1 MEAACATVIFESSHG
16 NVPPSPGKC
25 VLFSLTFLFFSELT
39 RYSRNEISPGAISHM
54 KETPLCEKRGPE
66 LLMIQRAFNDR
77 SRRCTL
83 CGLVEKGRKGTGNTC
98 IVQGSRN

>member
-1 MEAACATVIFESSHG
+1 MCDCHFRILSWKRATKSWQMR
-16 NVPPSPGKC
+16 
-25 VLFSLTFLFFSELT
+25 SLLVHFFFFFSELT

-54 KETPLCEKRGPE
+54 KETPLCEKRGSE

-83 CGLVEKGRKGTGNTC
+83 CGLVEKERKGTGNTC

>member
-1 MEAACATVIFESSHG
+1 MRLSFSNLVMETCHQVLANAFSSR
-16 NVPPSPGKC
+16 S
-25 VLFSLTFLFFSELT
+25 LFFFFSELT

-54 KETPLCEKRGPE
+54 KETPLCEKRGSE

-83 CGLVEKGRKGTGNTC
+83 CGLVEKERKGTGNTC